1 LAESRP
7 LVVGIL
13 GSPRA
18 RSNTGVL
25 LARVLA
31 GAEAA
36 GAVTQVINL
45 HEMSY
50 TSCRHCGGCDRSG
63 RCVVRDDAYTIY
75 ESIRAA
81 QHLVLGSPIHFAGVS
96 GEMKMMIDRAQC
108 CWVATYRLKRP
119 VSTVTGERRGVF
131 VATCGGAGA
140 PPARRVPGPGGAP
153 DRPRARA
160 GKGGR
165 VFEYAK
171 PTVLAL
177 FKSTGFRYWG
187 ELFEADT
194 DHAPPVSERANVL
207 ARAEELGR
215 SLLEP

>member
-1 LAESRP
+1 LAEIRP
-7 LVVGIL
+7 LVLGIL

-81 QHLVLGSPIHFAGVS
+81 QHLVLGSPIHFAAIS

-108 CWVATYRLKRP
+108 CWVATYRLKQP

-140 PPARRVPGPGGAP
+140 PPARR
-153 DRPRARA
+153 ARA

-171 PTVLAL
+171 PTVLA
-177 FKSTGFRYWG
+177 FFNSTGFRYWG

-194 DHAPPVSERANVL
+194 DRPPPVSERGDVL

-215 SLLEP
+215 SLSEP